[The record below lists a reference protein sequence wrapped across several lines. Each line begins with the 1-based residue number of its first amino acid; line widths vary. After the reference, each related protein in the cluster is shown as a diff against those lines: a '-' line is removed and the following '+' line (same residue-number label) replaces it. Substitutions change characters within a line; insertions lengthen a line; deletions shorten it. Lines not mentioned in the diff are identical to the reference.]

1 MYKRALAAISILFFS
16 FFSDAQT
23 TLFFQNGN
31 IGDTW
36 SYSSTG
42 ADATALAES
51 QSPLN
56 YTSAPQSLVVGGN
69 TPGGSCIDG
78 GTGNGPS
85 TSRTFTF
92 EVVDISTSNQFERTL
107 TFNWGNRHPVCTG
120 TGWDTGENLVLTPI
134 HDGVSQASITLATGA
149 NDAIFSINSNSTTYT
164 VPPCVNSF
172 SFILSI
178 ITNRRD
184 EFLFLD
190 DVLLSTPSFNSAQE
204 TIQIELTLC
213 PAQLPLSWNGI
224 NIAEAGVYNATL
236 SNNLGCDSL
245 VQLTLNID
253 PGVVEEVTIQ
263 LCDGEF
269 PYMFNGQIYNA
280 PGTFNQTF
288 ENPNGCDSVL
298 VITLIQNE
306 SYSTPLKGYTCS
318 EFLPEIWQGQTITE
332 SGTYTAILT
341 SQGGCDSVLTYYFTV
356 YDSPIAD
363 ITFSSTTV
371 YSDNPVV
378 TVTNNSQNAGEWEWV
393 VPYLDDPF
401 SIDSVFSPT
410 ITFPSEPGTYEI
422 QFYMYNEVC
431 TVIELYYITVVEP
444 EFIWNV
450 ELPNVFSPNNDGV
463 NDVLSFV
470 FEGFE
475 FVEVLV
481 LNRWGQVVFENRD
494 ASVSWNGRLYN
505 LGEDCTEGV
514 YFYQLT
520 LRNAAQQEETFQQ
533 YVHLIRK

>member
-1 MYKRALAAISILFFS
+1 MYKLALAAISTLFFS

-31 IGDTW
+31 AGDTW

-42 ADATALAES
+42 ADATALAEAL
-51 QSPLN
+51 SPLN

-92 EVVDISTSNQFERTL
+92 EAVDISTSNQYERTL

-120 TGWDTGENLVLTPI
+120 TGWDTGENLVFTPI
-134 HDGVSQASITLATGA
+134 HDGVSQANITLATGA
-149 NDAIFSINSNSTTYT
+149 NDAVFDIATNSFTYT

-184 EFLFLD
+184 ELLFLD
-190 DVLLSTPSFNSAQE
+190 DVLLSTPSFNTAQE
-204 TIQIELTLC
+204 TTQVELTLC
-213 PAQLPLSWNGI
+213 PAQLPMSWNGI
-224 NIAEAGVYNATL
+224 NITEAGVYNVSL
-236 SNNLGCDSL
+236 SNSLGCDSL

-263 LCDGEF
+263 LCDGQF
-269 PYMFNGQIYNA
+269 PYIYNGQIYNA
-280 PGTFNQTF
+280 PGTFNLTF
-288 ENPNGCDSVL
+288 ENPGACDSLVVL
-298 VITLIQNE
+298 TLILNE
-306 SYSTPLKGYTCS
+306 SYNIPLKGYTCS
-318 EFLPEIWQGQTITE
+318 DFLPEIWQGQTITE
-332 SGTYTAILT
+332 SGTYTATLST
-341 SQGGCDSVLTYYFTV
+341 QAGCDSVLTYYFTV
-356 YDSPIAD
+356 YDSPTAD

-371 YSDNPVV
+371 FSDNPVV
-378 TVTNNSQNAGEWEWV
+378 AVTNNSQNAGEWEWV

-463 NDVLSFV
+463 NDLLSFV
-470 FEGFE
+470 YEGFE
-475 FVEVLV
+475 FVEVLI

-494 ASVSWNGRLYN
+494 VSVSWNGRLYN
-505 LGEDCTEGV
+505 LGEDCPEGV